1 MPDFDKPCSYRR
13 LRHLAT
19 KLVRRA
25 GQDLP
30 GGSLAAVQMA
40 LGLGFPE
47 MRVVVLGSG
56 SAGNAV
62 VVESDSRRLL
72 VDAGFSCREL
82 ERRLEA
88 AGIDA
93 SGFDG
98 ILLTHEHG
106 DHVRGAGVFSKRH
119 RVPVF
124 ATKGT
129 FASISLGSGE
139 RETVTIRSGQRHR
152 AGAFQIVPF
161 KIPHDAM
168 EPVGY
173 VVEDLWGRRVGVV
186 SDIGTCSRLAWGRL
200 KDLDV
205 LVLECNHD
213 LKMLRDGPYPWHL
226 KQRIA
231 GRFGHL
237 SNADAAEGIRELI
250 TDRLQWVVLYHLSE
264 TNNSPVLAVDAVTEA
279 LRREGCAARLC
290 VTTQEEPTD
299 WMAVGVRGEPS
310 PEDGLGLELQAGG
323 GVHAVAEDH

>member
-1 MPDFDKPCSYRR
+1 
-13 LRHLAT
+13 
-19 KLVRRA
+19 
-25 GQDLP
+25 
-30 GGSLAAVQMA
+30 MA
-40 LGLGFPE
+40 LGLGFPD

-82 ERRLEA
+82 ERRLDV

-93 SGFDG
+93 SAFDG

-106 DHVRGAGVFSKRH
+106 DHTRGAGVFSRRH
-119 RVPVF
+119 GVPLF

-129 FASISLGSGE
+129 FASVRLGKGE
-139 RETVTIRSGQRHR
+139 HEKVVIRSGQTQR
-152 AGAFQIVPF
+152 AGSFRIVPF
-161 KIPHDAM
+161 RIPHDAS

-200 KDLDV
+200 KHLDV
-205 LVLECNHD
+205 LVLEFNHD

-237 SNADAAEGIRELI
+237 SNADAAEGMRELI

-264 TNNSPVLAVDAVTEA
+264 TNNMPALAVDAVSAA

-290 VTTQEEPTD
+290 VTTQEAPTE
-299 WMAVGVRGEPS
+299 WMRVGVRGSEAR
-310 PEDGLGLELQAGG
+310 LEFGG
-323 GVHAVAEDH
+323 GVHAVAEDR

>member
-1 MPDFDKPCSYRR
+1 
-13 LRHLAT
+13 
-19 KLVRRA
+19 
-25 GQDLP
+25 
-30 GGSLAAVQMA
+30 MA

-47 MRVVVLGSG
+47 MRVAVLGSG

-82 ERRLEA
+82 ERRLDL

-93 SGFDG
+93 SNFDG

-106 DHVRGAGVFSKRH
+106 DHVRGAGLFSRRH
-119 RVPVF
+119 EVPIY

-129 FASISLGSGE
+129 FAGVNLGKRVHEKVVIRSGE
-139 RETVTIRSGQRHR
+139 RHA
-152 AGAFQIVPF
+152 AGLFRITPF

-173 VVEDLWGRRVGVV
+173 VVEDACGRRVGVV

-200 KDLDV
+200 SDLDV
-205 LVLECNHD
+205 LILETNHD

-226 KQRIA
+226 KERVA

-237 SNADAAEGIRELI
+237 SNADAAEGIRELV

-264 TNNSPVLAVDAVTEA
+264 INNLPALAVDLVTET
-279 LRREGCAARLC
+279 LREEGSRARLR
-290 VTTQEEPTD
+290 VSTQAEPTEWLTVD
-299 WMAVGVRGEPS
+299 ADQPMPAAKSTPLRNTASPAPS
-310 PEDGLGLELQAGG
+310 DSSA
-323 GVHAVAEDH
+323 DS

>member
-1 MPDFDKPCSYRR
+1 
-13 LRHLAT
+13 
-19 KLVRRA
+19 
-25 GQDLP
+25 
-30 GGSLAAVQMA
+30 MA
-40 LGLGFPE
+40 LGLGFPD
-47 MRVVVLGSG
+47 MRVAVLGSG

-62 VVESDSRRLL
+62 VLESDSRRLL

-82 ERRLEA
+82 ERRLDA

-106 DHVRGAGVFSKRH
+106 DHTRGAGVFSRRH
-119 RVPVF
+119 GVPVF

-129 FASISLGSGE
+129 FASTSLGKGE
-139 RETVTIRSGQRHR
+139 HEKVVIRSGKPQR

-161 KIPHDAM
+161 RIPHDAA

-237 SNADAAEGIRELI
+237 SNEDAAEGMRELI

-264 TNNSPVLAVDAVTEA
+264 TNNMPVLAVDAMTAA

-290 VTTQEEPTD
+290 VTTQEEPTE
-299 WMAVGVRGEPS
+299 WMAVGVRGEPTA
-310 PEDGLGLELQAGG
+310 DDKTALDRARI
-323 GVHAVAEDH
+323 